1 MELLRK
7 LLRSLAR
14 QAKDVKETS
23 MESNLPEA
31 AVIREPTKEYIEE
44 EEAAERR
51 IEEDDEEDNRD
62 NRVHYKNLKNHYI
75 FKSLFGFSF
84 NL

>member
-14 QAKDVKETS
+14 QAKEVKETS
-23 MESNLPEA
+23 LESNVPEA
-31 AVIREPTKEYIEE
+31 AVIREPAAKEYVEE

-51 IEEDDEEDNRD
+51 IEEDEEDTRE
-62 NRVHYKNLKNHYI
+62 RVHCSPHRN
-75 FKSLFGFSF
+75 FF
-84 NL
+84 

>member
-23 MESNLPEA
+23 LESNMPEA
-31 AVIREPTKEYIEE
+31 AVIREPVKEYIEDE
-44 EEAAERR
+44 DAAERR
-51 IEEDDEEDNRD
+51 IEEDDEDNKD
-62 NRVHYKNLKNHYI
+62 NRVHLKNLKNHSI
-75 FKSLFGFSF
+75 FRSLFVF
-84 NL
+84 